1 MSSPE
6 QPSRPTE
13 LMDFRQ
19 FLIWSEHVRRVHP
32 QVDRCCETRIARA
45 FSHFQPIPEEAA
57 VPPTIH
63 RCDLV
68 RLWGKVRGVASSP
81 RTTLATEGVRHS
93 LQVIFQ
99 LLAESKSVVALPTD
113 VYPVYWQI
121 AAQAQMPAVGFQT
134 FPHFELSRIF
144 SVAAKGGAHVIL
156 LPQPLKLQGRD
167 WTEEELGTAEAWLR
181 AGRNRR
187 IILDGVYGFG
197 APLDSVTRRLIA
209 TDQVVFLDSLS
220 KGWLREQVFGAAVIP
235 QQDVAI
241 YTGAFRNQV
250 PSASK
255 LYLAHQLLTHFSGV
269 PRRIADEIETRRRVL
284 VERLAPTCR
293 RTISPSSGYLLA
305 IEAASNDLL
314 IQHSL
319 LTIPVSVF
327 GSRFSNWS
335 IASALPAVDA
345 LS

>member
-1 MSSPE
+1 MISAE
-6 QPSRPTE
+6 RTWRPTE
-13 LMDFRQ
+13 LTDFRQ
-19 FLIWSEHVRRVHP
+19 FLVWSEHVRRVYP

-45 FSHFQPIPEEAA
+45 LSHLRPVAEKGA

-68 RLWGKVRGVASSP
+68 RLWGKARGIGSSA
-81 RTTLATEGVRHS
+81 RTTLASEGVRHS
-93 LQVIFQ
+93 LQVILQ
-99 LLAESKSVVALPTD
+99 LLAESNTTVALPTD

-121 AAQAQMPAVGFQT
+121 AAQAQLPAVGFET

-144 SVAAKGGAHVIL
+144 SVAAEGGAQVVL
-156 LPQPLKLQGRD
+156 LPQPLKLHGRA
-167 WTEEELGTAEAWLR
+167 WTEEEVSTAEAWLR

-197 APLDSVTRRLIA
+197 SPLDSVTRRLIA

-220 KGWLREQVFGAAVIP
+220 KGWLHEQVFGVAVIP

-241 YTGAFRNQV
+241 YTEAFRRQV
-250 PSASK
+250 PSPSK
-255 LYLAHQLLTHFSGV
+255 LYLAHQLLAHFSGV
-269 PRRIADEIETRRRVL
+269 PHRIADEIEARRRVL
-284 VERLAPTCR
+284 IERVAPTCR
-293 RTISPSSGYLLA
+293 RTIPAARGYLLA

-314 IQHSL
+314 AQHSL
-319 LTIPVSVF
+319 LTIPISVF
-327 GSRFSNWS
+327 GSRFGNWS